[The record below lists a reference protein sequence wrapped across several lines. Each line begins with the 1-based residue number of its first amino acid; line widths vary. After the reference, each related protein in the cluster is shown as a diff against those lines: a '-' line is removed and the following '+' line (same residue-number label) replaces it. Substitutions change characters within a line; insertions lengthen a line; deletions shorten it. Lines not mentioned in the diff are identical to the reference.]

1 MRRFTKEPSPI
12 IHPVSRLWYFV
23 NNLDELNRLIAA
35 AEAELAALERP
46 RSGNGVHV
54 WMFFAEPVPAALAR
68 QVW

>member
-1 MRRFTKEPSPI
+1 M
-12 IHPVSRLWYFV
+12 SRLWYFV